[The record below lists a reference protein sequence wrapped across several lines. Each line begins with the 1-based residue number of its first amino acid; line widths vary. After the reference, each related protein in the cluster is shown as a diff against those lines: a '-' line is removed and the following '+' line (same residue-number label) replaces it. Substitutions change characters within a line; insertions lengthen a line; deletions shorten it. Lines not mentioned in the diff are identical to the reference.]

1 MEAGATSELLGIF
14 TYPLSPVR
22 TSYHPFSP
30 CNSVIPLFSLIQYS
44 TGVSELSGG
53 TATIVQFTHR
63 STMSMQSTPVLN
75 YVLWQEELSGLV
87 VCAPSTLLRQY

>member
-14 TYPLSPVR
+14 THPLGPVR
-22 TSYHPFSP
+22 TSHHPFSP
-30 CNSVIPLFSLIQYS
+30 CNSAIPLFSLIQYS

-53 TATIVQFTHR
+53 TATIVQFTNK
-63 STMSMQSTPVLN
+63 STMSMQSTAVLS
-75 YVLWQEELSGLV
+75 YVSWQEELSGLV